1 MTGQAVFL
9 ELTLLASVTHKKNP
23 YLVNVAFAV
32 GRLFTKLCPVKLT
45 SKAFKMFF
53 LLPTW
58 VLFMSFSLRSNMF
71 ANLYVN
77 SLSGTIIE
85 HGCWRFSMDSR
96 AATVDFWVTR
106 MP

>member
-45 SKAFKMFF
+45 SKAFKMSFF
-53 LLPTW
+53 IAYIGFIY
-58 VLFMSFSLRSNMF
+58 VFQFMIK
-71 ANLYVN
+71 YV
-77 SLSGTIIE
+77 SELV
-85 HGCWRFSMDSR
+85 RKF
-96 AATVDFWVTR
+96 FK
-106 MP
+106 